1 MTGTPI
7 VNSPISAYLMLSWT
21 DNDHA
26 TLTNFKSQYCNF
38 GGFGGKQIVG
48 YKNLEYLK
56 EEIDHCSLRRT
67 FSQVRGD
74 MPKKTIDYELVE
86 ISDQHSKFYE
96 AIKAGVKEEA
106 DKIELNSSNLLALM
120 TRLRQATVCPKIL
133 TSNQISSSK
142 LERAAELAEDLLES
156 GEKVL
161 IMSNFREPAYELAE
175 MLEEFHP
182 LVCTGDQ
189 NEDSCTKNIQHFRND
204 PNFNLLIG
212 THGKLGTGF
221 SMPECHY
228 MIIIDTPYTAAMLN
242 QSIDR
247 IYRITSD
254 QPVYI
259 KILVC
264 KDTVD
269 ERVREI
275 VETKQDLS
283 DYMIDGKDNSKFT
296 DAIRGII
303 KNL

>member
-1 MTGTPI
+1 M
-7 VNSPISAYLMLSWT
+7 
-21 DNDHA
+21 
-26 TLTNFKSQYCNF
+26 TNFKSQYCNF

-56 EEIDHCSLRRT
+56 EEIDSCSLRRT
-67 FSQVRGD
+67 FGQVRGD
-74 MPKKTIDYELVE
+74 MPKKTIEYEVVE
-86 ISDQHSKFYE
+86 LDDANRKFYE
-96 AIKAGVKEEA
+96 AIKSGVKEEA
-106 DKIELNSSNLLALM
+106 DKIQLNASNLLALM

-133 TSNQISSSK
+133 TSSNIRSSK
-142 LERAAELAEDLLES
+142 LERAKEVAEDILDS

-161 IMSNFREPAYELAE
+161 IMSNFREPVYELAE
-175 MLEEFHP
+175 MLESYRP

-189 NEDSCTKNIQHFRND
+189 NEDSCSKNIDHFRND
-204 PNFNLLIG
+204 PNFNVLIG

-228 MIIIDTPYTAAMLN
+228 MIILDTPYTAAMLN

-259 KILVC
+259 KILTC

-275 VETKQDLS
+275 VESKQDLS
-283 DYMIDGKDNSKFT
+283 DYMIDGKENARFT
-296 DAIRGII
+296 DTLKGII
-303 KNL
+303 QSL